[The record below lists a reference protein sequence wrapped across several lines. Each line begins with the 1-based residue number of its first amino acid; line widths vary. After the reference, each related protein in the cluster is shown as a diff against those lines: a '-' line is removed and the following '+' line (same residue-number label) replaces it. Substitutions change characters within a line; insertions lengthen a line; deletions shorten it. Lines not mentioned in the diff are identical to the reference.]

1 MCDMISVFIV
11 HGRLTAWREH
21 LAKKSLMA
29 SRQVCV

>member
-21 LAKKSLMA
+21 LAKKFSEA
-29 SRQVCV
+29 SH